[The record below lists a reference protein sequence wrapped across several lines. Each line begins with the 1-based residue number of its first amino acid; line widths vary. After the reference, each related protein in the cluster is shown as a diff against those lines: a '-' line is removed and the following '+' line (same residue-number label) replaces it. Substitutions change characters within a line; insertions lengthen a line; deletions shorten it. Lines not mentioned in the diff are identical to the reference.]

1 MKSAH
6 QGIGVTAA
14 SFELAAQLLSDTLV
28 SAGVEQD
35 DINTIMKQVASLEAD
50 IVEK

>member
-1 MKSAH
+1 MKKAH

-28 SAGVEQD
+28 SAEVEED
-35 DINTIMKQVASLEAD
+35 DIDAIMTKVASLRAD
-50 IVEK
+50 IVER